1 MLDSDPY
8 FDYLRKKKKKTTQSY
23 AKQRLGATC
32 HVFRY
37 PDFSLALYVKA
48 LKLISALPHL
58 YQNAPF
64 KVSRNVAVC
73 FSRNKMM
80 QH

>member
-8 FDYLRKKKKKTTQSY
+8 FDYLERKKNTQSY
-23 AKQRLGATC
+23 AKQQLGATC

-37 PDFSLALYVKA
+37 PDLLLALCVKA

-64 KVSRNVAVC
+64 KVSRNVAAC